1 MAYLDLDLD
10 LTEEQLMFRDTV
22 HKFANEVMRPI
33 SERLDPLSPEEVI
46 APNSEFWDYLKGAYK
61 LGLHKIL
68 IPEEYGG
75 LGLAPVEVNMVAE
88 EMGWG
93 ACDLTIA
100 LGVCCF
106 PAFLSAM
113 VPTDFLT
120 DNIILPFCND
130 EEGKYTGCWAI
141 TEPDHG
147 SDTLACKTVQFQEP
161 ATSGKVRARK
171 EKDYWVL
178 NGQKSA
184 WVSMGTVAS
193 HAAVYLTIDPDMG
206 MAGGGICIVPLDL
219 PGVTRGKPLDKMGKR
234 ALNQGE
240 LYFDNVKVREEYM
253 LIEEDSYEAILD
265 VTLATANAYM
275 SAVYT
280 GVARA
285 AYEEALAYAKE
296 RVQGGKVLFEH
307 QTVRYKLFHMFKSIE
322 ASRALSR
329 AAMNYNMNNT
339 PPATEYSV
347 AAKIF
352 CTDTAFQV
360 AHEAIQIFGG
370 NGLAREYHIEKIF
383 RDARA
388 GLIEDG
394 SNDSLAV
401 FASERL

>member
-1 MAYLDLDLD
+1 MAYLDLELD
-10 LTEEQLMFRDTV
+10 ISDEQMMLRDTV
-22 HKFANEVMRPI
+22 RKFAREVMRPV
-33 SERLDPLSPEEVI
+33 SVNLDRLTPEEVT
-46 APNSEFWDYLKGAYK
+46 APHSEFWTYLQEAYK

-75 LGLAPVEVNMVAE
+75 LGLSPLEVNMVAE

-106 PAFLSAM
+106 PAFLSSM
-113 VPTDFLT
+113 VPTDFLVE
-120 DNIILPFCND
+120 NIILPFCND
-130 EEGKYTGCWAI
+130 REGKYTGCWAI
-141 TEPDHG
+141 TEPEHG
-147 SDTLACKTVQFQEP
+147 SDTLACNTAQFKDPQI
-161 ATSGKVRARK
+161 AGQVRARR
-171 EKDYWVL
+171 EGDRWII
-178 NGQKSA
+178 NGQKAA
-184 WVSMGTVAS
+184 WVSLGTVAS
-193 HAAVYLTIDPDMG
+193 HAAVYLTIDPKMG
-206 MAGGGICIVPLDL
+206 MSGGGICIVPLDL
-219 PGVTRGKPLDKMGKR
+219 PGVSRGKPLDKMGKR

-240 LYFDNVKVREEYM
+240 IYFDNVSVPGEFM

-275 SAVYT
+275 SAVFT

-285 AYEEALAYAKE
+285 AYEEALAYSRE
-296 RVQGGKVLFEH
+296 RIQGGKLLFEH
-307 QTVRYKLFHMFKSIE
+307 QVVRYKLFHMFKAVE
-322 ASRALSR
+322 ACRALSR
-329 AAMNYNMNNT
+329 AAMNYNMNNS

-360 AHEAIQIFGG
+360 AHDAVQIFGG
-370 NGLAREYHIEKIF
+370 NGLAKEYHIEKIF

-394 SNDSLAV
+394 SNDSLAI
-401 FASERL
+401 FASEKL